1 MKWLRIQ
8 NGIQCVS
15 IGVIKNNEYNRYYKI
30 INLDLYKIKQFYI
43 IILKVPTLSGK
54 LTWSYWYEMLSIN
67 DTNKIV
73 YYVRKCELNDKKY
86 NYRNLMSMRKFYLL
100 FRIEKVNAVRS

>member
-1 MKWLRIQ
+1 MRIQ

-43 IILKVPTLSGK
+43 IILKVPILSGK
-54 LTWSYWYEMLSIN
+54 LTLSHWYEMLSIN

-73 YYVRKCELNDKKY
+73 YYVRKYELNDKKY